1 MLLDPKSAAT
11 IAKIVIQAAKDDE
24 TRNKIIFIS
33 LAPIISVLLILAFIV
48 YILTNPLEMLSS
60 IFFGNELTQIKN
72 IRSQYGYE
80 QLINP
85 NDNSYLESS
94 GLDFSGVSF
103 KDGVTEVVYYNQADE
118 RWKDKPYGKTGTI
131 GRSGCGPTSLAIVV
145 SSLTDKKIDPVQMST
160 WAYENGY
167 YCEGVG
173 SYHTLIPDGAKHF
186 GLKVEG
192 CTSSEPQKIV
202 DALAAGKLII
212 AIMAEG
218 HFTRNGHF
226 IVLRGV
232 TEDKKILVADP
243 VSRTR
248 SEEKWDLSIVLNE
261 ANKGAD
267 AGGPFWIISKQ

>member
-1 MLLDPKSAAT
+1 MPLDPKAAAT
-11 IAKIVIQAAKDDE
+11 LAKIALQAAKDDE

-48 YILTNPLEMLSS
+48 YVLTNPIEM
-60 IFFGNELTQIKN
+60 IGTFFTANELNVVKN

-85 NDNSYLESS
+85 KDNSYVESS
-94 GLDFSGVSF
+94 GLNFSGISF

-118 RWKDKPYGKTGTI
+118 RWKDKPYGRTGTI
-131 GRSGCGPTSLAIVV
+131 GRSGCGPTSLSIAI
-145 SSLTDKKIDPVQMST
+145 SSLTGKKVDPVQMSK

-167 YCEGVG
+167 YCEGAG
-173 SYHTLIPDGAKHF
+173 SYHTLIPAGVKQF

-192 CTSSEPQKIV
+192 CTSNEPQRIV
-202 DALAAGKLII
+202 DALSQGKLVI
-212 AIMAEG
+212 AIMAKG

-232 TEDKKILVADP
+232 TSDKKILVADP

-248 SEEKWDLSIVLNE
+248 SEEKWELSIILDE

-267 AGGPFWIISKQ
+267 AGGPFWIISKS